1 LAEASEA
8 VVQAALPAVVAAL
21 ARRCEDAGSQ
31 GAAAQRE
38 MDTVLSEARARFAS
52 LGAERARAAAETHA
66 LGSGLEAAQAAAAE
80 ARARQSDAERRAQEL
95 TRRCASLVDDNA
107 VQRGRA
113 VAIKAELD
121 GLRAELDT
129 LTAEAAARA
138 DARVSAATRQLMD
151 TEIASLAATVALR
164 ESELAQR
171 DEELAA
177 LREQMLNTSTPVV
190 RLTDSPAANKLEAA
204 NRVLAQQLRIAQTVI
219 SLREEQIRAINPN
232 ADLSLHSTGATM
244 PPPGHG
250 SPLRQPVFDATM
262 AASPGRGSPRRGSPL
277 VIVDNDRGS
286 SSSNGINTS
295 VDGHRSGSFPAS
307 TSRHPASAGAAA
319 GYETL
324 ARTCREL
331 AHRAE
336 TAERDVRDLQRANA
350 ELTVQTERMRAA
362 SIRSA
367 SIHTPAGGSTPGG
380 RGSRVPP
387 SPSPA
392 SSPLREI
399 SELQVQLARSRAE
412 CDQARRMAQT
422 LRDELAATRGE
433 QSAADTAQAVLD
445 AMHASRR
452 STARDDDDHD
462 GAAAERRDKV
472 YVFLAVFFNLT
483 INLLLPSFKDR
494 IFPHRRV
501 M

>member
-1 LAEASEA
+1 
-8 VVQAALPAVVAAL
+8 
-21 ARRCEDAGSQ
+21 
-31 GAAAQRE
+31 
-38 MDTVLSEARARFAS
+38 
-52 LGAERARAAAETHA
+52 
-66 LGSGLEAAQAAAAE
+66 
-80 ARARQSDAERRAQEL
+80 
-95 TRRCASLVDDNA
+95 
-107 VQRGRA
+107 
-113 VAIKAELD
+113 
-121 GLRAELDT
+121 
-129 LTAEAAARA
+129 
-138 DARVSAATRQLMD
+138 
-151 TEIASLAATVALR
+151 
-164 ESELAQR
+164 
-171 DEELAA
+171 
-177 LREQMLNTSTPVV
+177 
-190 RLTDSPAANKLEAA
+190 
-204 NRVLAQQLRIAQTVI
+204 
-219 SLREEQIRAINPN
+219 
-232 ADLSLHSTGATM
+232 
-244 PPPGHG
+244 
-250 SPLRQPVFDATM
+250 M

-286 SSSNGINTS
+286 SSSSSSINTS
-295 VDGHRSGSFPAS
+295 ADDHRSGSIPAS
-307 TSRHPASAGAAA
+307 TSRHPAAA

-336 TAERDVRDLQRANA
+336 TAERDVLDLQRANA

-362 SIRSA
+362 SIRTA

-472 YVFLAVFFNLT
+472 YVFLAVFL
-483 INLLLPSFKDR
+483 I
-494 IFPHRRV
+494 
-501 M
+501 